1 MTIDVH
7 ATIARTCNGRA
18 ARLCARLLAMLC
30 LLFAAVAA
38 PALAQEAPDA
48 LVKRVSQEALQIIK
62 TDPNVQAGD
71 QARIRDLIETKLT
84 PHFDIDRMTAL
95 AAGRAYRSATPEQKK
110 RLGEEFK
117 TLLIRTYSSALRQ
130 YRDQTID
137 YKPLRGDPAATDVVV
152 RTEVIRPGQTP
163 VQIDYSMGKTPDGW
177 KAYDIVVGGV
187 SLVTNYRDEFTQQVQ
202 AGGIDGLIKS
212 LAAKNSGGAAK

>member
-1 MTIDVH
+1 MTIDRRSITAPDQKNV
-7 ATIARTCNGRA
+7 AMRAFACARA
-18 ARLCARLLAMLC
+18 AACVMLMALAL
-30 LLFAAVAA
+30 

-62 TDPNVQAGD
+62 TDPKVQAGD
-71 QARIRDLIETKLT
+71 QARIRELIETKLT

-117 TLLIRTYSSALRQ
+117 TLLIRTYSSALNQ
-130 YRDQTID
+130 YRDQTIE
-137 YKPLRGDPAATDVVV
+137 YKPLRMDPAATDTVV
-152 RTEVIRPGQTP
+152 RTEVVRPGQAP
-163 VQIDYSMGKTPDGW
+163 VQIDYSMGKTPEGW
-177 KAYDIVVGGV
+177 KAYDVIVGGV

-202 AGGIDGLIKS
+202 AGGVDGLIKS
-212 LAAKNSGGAAK
+212 LAAKNAGGSGK

>member
-1 MTIDVH
+1 MTIDED
-7 ATIARTCNGRA
+7 ATVARSDNGRA
-18 ARLCARLLAMLC
+18 ARVFTGVRVAIAMLLLALA
-30 LLFAAVAA
+30 L

-48 LVKRVSQEALQIIK
+48 LVKRVSQETLQIIK
-62 TDPNVQAGD
+62 TDPNVQSGD

-84 PHFDIDRMTAL
+84 PHFDVDRMTAL

-130 YRDQTID
+130 YRDQTIE
-137 YKPLRGDPAATDVVV
+137 YKPLRADPAATDVVV
-152 RTEVIRPGQTP
+152 RTEVIRPGQPP
-163 VQIDYSMGKTPDGW
+163 VQIDYSMGKTPEGW
-177 KAYDIVVGGV
+177 KAYDVIVGGV

-202 AGGIDGLIKS
+202 AGGVDGLIKS
-212 LAAKNSGGAAK
+212 LVAKNAGGSAK

>member
-7 ATIARTCNGRA
+7 ATAARSGIRSAVRPGARTLAVLG
-18 ARLCARLLAMLC
+18 LLL
-30 LLFAAVAA
+30 AAVAA

-137 YKPLRGDPAATDVVV
+137 YKPLRADPAATDVIV
-152 RTEVIRPGQTP
+152 RTEVIRPGQP
-163 VQIDYSMGKTPDGW
+163 PLQIDYSMGKTPDGW